1 MKVSREALSVA
12 ATVAIYPARLVQL
25 GSLVITG
32 YAVCYLVW
40 MHHFHYCA
48 FYGCGRRLPE
58 TVSVPLGEVI
68 LITASVLV
76 TLEWMLFGTILAFK
90 AHTGKPALIGT
101 STQFACSCF
110 SLFVYSIGLVAFTSI
125 PTVRATWPYCYNM
138 WRSNI
143 YDPPEKYFCIVT
155 QNAITCGLIAWIMT
169 MIVALLD
176 LVQFRKDH
184 GVGAIRLG
192 DETGLPTDIDAV
204 SIQDVTVDS
213 AE

>member
-1 MKVSREALSVA
+1 MKVSRETLSVA

-32 YAVCYLVW
+32 YGVCYLVW

-48 FYGCGRRLPE
+48 FSGCGTSLPE
-58 TVSVPLGEVI
+58 SVSVPLGEVL

-76 TLEWMLFGTILAFK
+76 TLEWILFGSILAFK
-90 AHTGKPALIGT
+90 AHTGKPALVDT
-101 STQFACSCF
+101 SAQFACSCF

-125 PTVRATWPYCYNM
+125 PTVRATWPYCYDM

-155 QNAITCGLIAWIMT
+155 QNAVACGLITWIT
-169 MIVALLD
+169 TIIVALLN
-176 LVQFRKDH
+176 LVQFRKDR

-192 DETGLPTDIDAV
+192 DDTGLPTDTYAV
-204 SIQDVTVDS
+204 SIRDVPVDNS
-213 AE
+213 T